1 MTFPHRRGHGPS
13 GLSEG
18 PGSGPL
24 KTLLTPWEVAFQSWI
39 TALRKE
45 VETLQ
50 SLVEMSAFLRNW
62 LQVLMDKWLGTS

>member
-1 MTFPHRRGHGPS
+1 MTFPRRRVHGPS

-39 TALRKE
+39 TALRNE
-45 VETLQ
+45 VGNSTVVGGNVCIPKKLA
-50 SLVEMSAFLRNW
+50 SGPNG
-62 LQVLMDKWLGTS
+62 QVVRD